1 MSDATTTTVEGS
13 PSKMLFSRKAT
24 GLVRDV
30 SLVQMIAYNASSTN
44 PLGLGLVSFT
54 IGLVVFPRANPYVSL
69 LITTILCLFVWTA
82 FALLT
87 AAIPRVGGDFT
98 INTRIL
104 SPGVALGANLA
115 QALSALAGAVIVSW
129 AVGTLALSPA
139 LTVIGTVT
147 HTNTFVNWGNDLST
161 AHHTTNFIVSLL
173 VLGILS
179 MLSVIGTRF
188 VVRAMTVL
196 FFIAVVGLLLSVVI
210 TLFTSHS
217 SFVHTVNSEVGP
229 GTYAKTVAAGA
240 KGGLYPDHGGYS
252 TSATIGCCYYAFLV
266 LIYVFWGTYMS
277 AEFKGAGQRRRQ
289 LIAMNSTGLW
299 CFVSLVVLIFL
310 FTHVVGY
317 NFFVSAL
324 AGNFTGVGNG
334 AIGAAGY
341 VYFSALIASSSVL
354 VVIIA
359 LSFIGWFL
367 PSVYINLSMPQR
379 AILTWSLDGLL
390 PRWLGSVNSRTH
402 TPVIAM
408 TVCFLICIPISALL
422 SYSSNFIALLGVTSL
437 FSYFSIIVVGISAA
451 VVKWRR
457 PDLYRGSPA
466 EWRVG
471 GIEVLPIAG
480 VGCALVG
487 AFAVFLVLHF
497 HVNLGI
503 KYFHAAEIASVA
515 VLAFGFVW
523 WYLARAA
530 RSSQGLDLGA
540 NYRTIPPD

>member
-1 MSDATTTTVEGS
+1 
-13 PSKMLFSRKAT
+13 MLFSRKAT

-44 PLGLGLVSFT
+44 PLGQGLVSFT
-54 IGLVVFPRANPYVSL
+54 IGLVVFPRANPYIAL
-69 LITTILCLFVWTA
+69 LVTTVLCLFVWTA

-87 AAIPRVGGDFT
+87 AAIPRVGGDYT

-104 SPGVALGANLA
+104 SPGLALGANLA

-147 HTNTFVNWGNDLST
+147 HSNTFVNWGNDLST
-161 AHHTTNFIVSLL
+161 AHHTTNLIVSLV
-173 VLGILS
+173 VLGVLS
-179 MLSVIGTRF
+179 VLSVIGTRV

-196 FFIAVVGLLLSVVI
+196 FFIAVVGLLLSVII

-217 SFVHTVNSEVGP
+217 SFVHTVDSQVGP

-240 KGGLYPDHGGYS
+240 KSGLYPDHGGYS

-317 NFFVSAL
+317 NFFVSSL
-324 AGNFTGVGNG
+324 AGNFSGVGNG
-334 AIGAAGY
+334 AVGAAGY
-341 VYFSALIASSSVL
+341 VYFSALVASSSVL

-359 LSFIGWFL
+359 LSFVGWFL

-379 AILTWSLDGLL
+379 AILTWALDGLL
-390 PRWLGSVNSRTH
+390 PRRLGAVNNRTH

-408 TVCFLICIPISALL
+408 TVCFIICIPISALL
-422 SYSSNFIALLGVTSL
+422 SYSSNFIAILGVTSL
-437 FSYFSIIVVGISAA
+437 FSYFSIVLVGVSAA

-466 EWRVG
+466 EWRLAGV
-471 GIEVLPIAG
+471 EVLPIAG
-480 VGCALVG
+480 AGCALVG
-487 AFAVFLVLHF
+487 AFAVFLVLYYHG
-497 HVNLGI
+497 NLGI
-503 KYFHAAEIASVA
+503 KYFHAMEIAAVA
-515 VLAFGFVW
+515 VLAFGFLW
-523 WYLARAA
+523 FFLARAA

-540 NYRTIPPD
+540 NYRAIPPD

>member
-1 MSDATTTTVEGS
+1 MDDAPAMVDQA
-13 PSKMLFSRKAT
+13 PSRMLFSRKAT

-30 SLVQMIAYNASSTN
+30 SLVQMVVYNAASTN
-44 PLGLGLVSFT
+44 PLGQGLVSFT
-54 IGLVVFPRANPYVSL
+54 IGLVVFPRANPYIAL
-69 LITTILCLFVWTA
+69 LVTTVLCLFVWTA

-87 AAIPRVGGDFT
+87 AAIPRVGGDYT

-161 AHHTTNFIVSLL
+161 AHQTTNFIVSLV
-173 VLGILS
+173 VLGVLS
-179 MLSVIGTRF
+179 LLSVLGTRF

-196 FFIAVVGLLLSVVI
+196 FFVAVVGLALSVIV
-210 TLFTSHS
+210 TLFTSHG
-217 SFVHTVNSEVGP
+217 SFVHTVNAKIGP

-240 KGGLYPDHGGYS
+240 KSGLYPDHGGYS
-252 TSATIGCCYYAFLV
+252 TSSTIGCCYYAFLV

-299 CFVSLVVLIFL
+299 CFLSLVALIFL

-317 NFFVSAL
+317 DFFVSSL
-324 AGNFTGVGNG
+324 AGNFNGVGNG
-334 AIGAAGY
+334 AVGAAGY
-341 VYFSALIASSSVL
+341 VYFSALVASSSVL
-354 VVIIA
+354 VVIIG
-359 LSFIGWFL
+359 LSFVGWFL

-379 AILTWSLDGLL
+379 AILTWALDGLL
-390 PRWLGSVNSRTH
+390 PRRLGAVNERTH

-408 TVCFLICIPISALL
+408 TVCFVICIPISALL
-422 SYSSNFIALLGVTSL
+422 SYSSNFIAILGVTSL
-437 FSYFSIIVVGISAA
+437 FSYFSIVLVGVSAA

-466 EWRVG
+466 EWRVA

-480 VGCALVG
+480 AGCALVG
-487 AFAVFLVLHF
+487 AFAVFLVLYYHG
-497 HVNLGI
+497 NLGI
-503 KYFHAAEIASVA
+503 KYFHAMEIAAVA
-515 VLAFGFVW
+515 VLAFGFLW
-523 WYLARAA
+523 FFLARAA

-540 NYRTIPPD
+540 NYRAIPPD